1 MLLTVRKFISVEMIR
16 DGGSFALEFESCD
29 GNRYILF
36 IKIRL
41 AECGPA
47 KEDQHRMHQER
58 ELEGYDA
65 PIIIDCDPAKR
76 PQNTDHIVYSV
87 LCGPQSP
94 ITWDQAR
101 QIMGEAARL
110 AQSLSAWGA
119 DWLQKM
125 RAIVESNGEPP
136 PGSQRRSIWSRP
148 S

>member
-1 MLLTVRKFISVEMIR
+1 MLLTVRKFISVELIR

-47 KEDQHRMHQER
+47 KADQHGMHQER
-58 ELEGYDA
+58 ELDGYHA
-65 PIIIDCDPAKR
+65 PLIIDCDPAKR
-76 PQNTDHIVYSV
+76 PQNTDHVVYSV

-94 ITWDQAR
+94 ITWHQAR

-110 AQSLSAWGA
+110 AQSLSAWDA

-125 RAIVESNGEPP
+125 TAIVERDGEPP
-136 PGSQRRSIWSRP
+136 PCSQRRSIWSRP